1 MIMIKAMKLLSI
13 ATATAGLLVASIT
26 GALAQAPTDPH
37 HPQGAPTAGAPA
49 PQAESAPPGHGVAPT
64 EGGGMEGMMGGAQ
77 MPMMKMMQ
85 EMHGKMMGG
94 GMAMQPKGDTGP
106 SSQAF
111 NGITA
116 RMQQDMAITFTGNAD
131 VDFVKGMIPLQQ
143 GAVDMAKTVLAFGKD
158 PEVKKVAEGIINA
171 QQADINSM
179 KEWLKKQ
186 GQ

>member
-1 MIMIKAMKLLSI
+1 
-13 ATATAGLLVASIT
+13 
-26 GALAQAPTDPH
+26 
-37 HPQGAPTAGAPA
+37 
-49 PQAESAPPGHGVAPT
+49 
-64 EGGGMEGMMGGAQ
+64 MEGMMGGGQ

-85 EMHGKMMGG
+85 EMQKKMMG

-116 RMQQDMAITFTGNAD
+116 KLHQDMAIAFTSNTD
-131 VDFVKGMIPLQQ
+131 VDFVKEMIPLHR

-158 PEVKKVAEGIINA
+158 PEVKKVAEEIISA
-171 QQADINSM
+171 QEAEITWM
-179 KEWLKKQ
+179 KEWLKRQ

>member
-1 MIMIKAMKLLSI
+1 MTKAMKRLSI
-13 ATATAGLLVASIT
+13 ATATAVLLMSSMT
-26 GALAQAPTDPH
+26 GALAQVPADPH
-37 HPQGAPTAGAPA
+37 HPQGPADGAPA
-49 PQAESAPPGHGVAPT
+49 PQAEPAPPGQDVAPM
-64 EGGGMEGMMGGAQ
+64 EGGGMEGMMGGGQ

-85 EMHGKMMGG
+85 EMHEKMMGG
-94 GMAMQPKGDTGP
+94 GMATQPKGDTGP

-116 RMQQDMAITFTGNAD
+116 KMHQDMAITFTGNAD
-131 VDFVKGMIPLQQ
+131 VDFVKEMIPHHQ

-158 PEVKKVAEGIINA
+158 PEVKKVAEGIISA
-171 QQADINSM
+171 QEAEITWM